1 LAETNQGK
9 NLKFESRNR
18 LTKMF
23 SYKSDGGGYQ
33 GGYEGS
39 RSRSPTRP
47 GSAFDF
53 DRFRKDILGAIE

>member
-1 LAETNQGK
+1 
-9 NLKFESRNR
+9 
-18 LTKMF
+18 MF